1 MSKKIVCLGSFVVDL
16 TCRSEHL
23 PIPGETIKTDYFKM
37 GPGGKGANQA
47 VAAKRAGGNIV
58 IMTKVGTDILSH
70 VALNNFRQEGFDEKY
85 ILIDES
91 NFTGIALINVDKNTS
106 ENFITVAPGACDHIT
121 ENDIALLKDEI
132 ETSDIFLTQLE
143 VNMDAIEE
151 AVQIA
156 FDNKKTVVLNPAPAL
171 PLSDSLLQ
179 KVTIIIPNEIEASML
194 TRVEAITDKVSAG
207 RAAKVFF
214 DKGVKNVVITLGN
227 KGAYINDGRTE
238 TMIAPIDVKVVDTTG
253 AGDAF
258 TGGLV
263 TALAEDMSLEN
274 AVKFAT
280 ATAALSV
287 TKLGT
292 APAMPY
298 RREIDELVRTVYGNL

>member
-1 MSKKIVCLGSFVVDL
+1 MLKKIVCLGSFVVDL
-16 TCRSEHL
+16 TCRSDHL
-23 PIPGETIKTDYFKM
+23 PVPGETIKTDYFKM

-47 VAAKRAGGNIV
+47 VAAKRAGGDIV

-70 VALNNFRQEGFDEKY
+70 VALDNFKKEGFDEKY

-106 ENFITVAPGACDHIT
+106 ENSITVAPGACDHIT
-121 ENDIALLKDEI
+121 ENDIAFLKREI

-143 VNMDAIEE
+143 VNMDAIEK

-171 PLSDSLLQ
+171 PLSDSLLS

-194 TRVEAITDKVSAG
+194 TKIEVTDKISAG

-227 KGAYINDGRTE
+227 KGAYFNDGRTE
-238 TMIAPIDVKVVDTTG
+238 AMIAPIDVKVVDTTG

-263 TALAEDMSLEN
+263 TALAEDIPLEK

-298 RREIDELVRTVYGNL
+298 RGEIDELVKKEYENL